1 VPANQWGKWKTNLQ
15 LFGVA
20 IILLVFNNLDMN
32 FSETF
37 QSPIYYC
44 LQNLLLFIATILSV
58 VSGVIYVMQINKK
71 LNATKL

>member
-1 VPANQWGKWKTNLQ
+1 
-15 LFGVA
+15 VA
-20 IILLVFNNLDMN
+20 IILLVFNNLDMS
-32 FSETF
+32 FSETL

-44 LQNLLLFIATILSV
+44 LQNLLLFIATILSA